1 MNASDQDIENLFKQ
15 NMDEHV
21 LEPDFDQFQDF
32 EIRLEKMRFTQ
43 FSWKHFN
50 VYYTVAIISCV
61 GLTLFNTLYTVL
73 RKPEYKEIVQVHSDS
88 IYIEQN
94 ETKEGFVPQPAK
106 RRNTPV
112 SNDQG
117 FVLQPQDDSTINH
130 HGDSIH
136 FIDPV
141 KNAIFT
147 DKSVHTSTVPKK
159 DSIPVEKVVKKKKSI
174 YVQKRDTIV
183 LYDTT
188 KVIRKK

>member
-1 MNASDQDIENLFKQ
+1 MSASDQDIENLFKQ

-50 VYYTVAIISCV
+50 IYYTVAIISCV
-61 GLTLFNTLYTVL
+61 VLTLFNTVYSVL
-73 RKPEYKEIVQVHSDS
+73 RKPEHKQTVQVYSDS

-94 ETKEGFVPQPAK
+94 ETKEGFVPQSSK
-106 RRNTPV
+106 RKTTAV
-112 SNDQG
+112 GNDQG
-117 FVLQPQDDSTINH
+117 FVLQPQNDSTINH
-130 HGDSIH
+130 QGDSIH

-147 DKSVHTSTVPKK
+147 EKSVNTSTVPKK

-188 KVIRKK
+188 RVIRKK